1 MYKIRDNYILKN
13 TKDGILLIDVNDNS
27 NLFHLNLYGAYI
39 LKNIDIQKDVIIDM
53 LHKKFLIDKNK
64 LSFDYENFIKIL
76 LKNNILEV
84 LY

>member
-1 MYKIRDNYILKN
+1 MLDSHYFFEIL
-13 TKDGILLIDVNDNS
+13 S
-27 NLFHLNLYGAYI
+27 YLFHLNLYGAFI

>member
-27 NLFHLNLYGAYI
+27 NLFHLNLYGAFI

>member
-13 TKDGILLIDVNDNS
+13 TKDGILLIYVNDNS
-27 NLFHLNLYGAYI
+27 NLFHLNLYGAFI

>member
-13 TKDGILLIDVNDNS
+13 TKDGILLIDINDNS
-27 NLFHLNLYGAYI
+27 NLFHLNLHGAFI
-39 LKNIDIQKDVIIDM
+39 LKNIDIPKDVIIDM

>member
-13 TKDGILLIDVNDNS
+13 TKDGILLIGVNDNS
-27 NLFHLNLYGAYI
+27 NLFHLNLYGAFI

>member
-27 NLFHLNLYGAYI
+27 NLFHLNLHGAFI
-39 LKNIDIQKDVIIDM
+39 LKNIDIPKDVIIDM

>member
-27 NLFHLNLYGAYI
+27 NLFHLNLHGAFI